1 MEQHIAIIELNELDQ
16 QSFVLWQKY
25 YAQFYKLLEKK
36 VFEKEFTGQIVLDVL
51 NGNIENLKKGE
62 SWHF

>member
-25 YAQFYKLLEKK
+25 YAQFYKLIEKK
-36 VFEKEFTGQIVLDVL
+36 LFEPDFTGQIVLDVL
-51 NGNIENLKKGE
+51 NGEIKNLKKGE
-62 SWHF
+62 SWHY